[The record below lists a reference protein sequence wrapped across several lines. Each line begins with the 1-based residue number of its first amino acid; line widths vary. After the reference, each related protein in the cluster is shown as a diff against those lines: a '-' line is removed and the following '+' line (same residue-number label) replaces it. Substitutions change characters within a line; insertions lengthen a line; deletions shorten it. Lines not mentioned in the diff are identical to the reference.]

1 MKKYFLFDDE
11 PITGD
16 NYWQRMFFGY
26 LFSFILIG
34 FWIIAATAYKRAGSF
49 GWKKE
54 VRILTAILIPIFAIS
69 ILLGKI
75 EVYNELPLNLFDIF
89 ALIATVF
96 HIVLLFSN
104 GNIVPEDAIE
114 KEFEIIDSN
123 NFGFEKIVVKTKF
136 FQNKLLFKLIGSSL
150 GVFRGFN
157 DKTTLPYFLIF
168 KNINGIEIFKYRL
181 PKQIFVEKNNQALKS
196 GDWKFGSY
204 FQINENLA
212 NQISDVEIKP

>member
-136 FQNKLLFKLIGSSL
+136 F
-150 GVFRGFN
+150 
-157 DKTTLPYFLIF
+157 
-168 KNINGIEIFKYRL
+168 RL